1 MQAKIRN
8 KMETGKNSQ
17 INIVRAYQRYLKL
30 QRGYSPNTLEAY
42 MRDLEKLL
50 HYLEQEEKHVL
61 EVKLE
66 DLQHFAAGLHD
77 IGIHARS
84 QCRILSGVRSF
95 YRFLQLDG
103 YREDDPT
110 ELLESPV
117 LGEHLPEVL
126 SAQEV
131 DMLENS
137 IDLSKWE
144 GHRNRAIIEVMFSC
158 GLRVSELVNLKLSSL
173 YVEERFVR
181 VFGKGSKERL
191 VPISPRAI
199 RELDNWF
206 IDRNLMKIKPGEEDY
221 IFLNRRGAHL
231 TRTMILIMIK
241 QQAVEAGIQKTISP
255 HTLRH
260 SFATALL
267 EGGADLR
274 AIQAMLGHENIG
286 TTEIYTHIDMS
297 TLREEILQHHP
308 RNMK

>member
-1 MQAKIRN
+1 
-8 KMETGKNSQ
+8 METGKNSQ
-17 INIVRAYQRYLKL
+17 INIVKAYQRYLKL
-30 QRGYSPNTLEAY
+30 QRGYSPNTLDAY
-42 MRDLEKLL
+42 IRDLEKLIT
-50 HYLEQEEKHVL
+50 YLDREGKHVL
-61 EVKLE
+61 EVQLE

-95 YRFLQLDG
+95 YRFLQMDG

-126 SAQEV
+126 SAVEV

-144 GHRNRAIIEVMFSC
+144 GHRNRAIIEVLFSC
-158 GLRVSELVNLKLSSL
+158 GLRVSELVNLKLTDL
-173 YVEERFVR
+173 YLEEKYVR

-199 RELDNWF
+199 RELGNWF

-221 IFLNRRGAHL
+221 VFLNRRGAHL

-241 QQAVEAGIQKTISP
+241 QMAVDAGINKTISP

-274 AIQAMLGHENIG
+274 AIQAMLGHESIG

-297 TLREEILQHHP
+297 TLREEILLHHP
-308 RNMK
+308 RNMMQ